1 MTIYYSYWKTVQMGG
16 GICLSL
22 PCSIFSPRGS
32 NKGGKRENGPCS
44 NGCSCFQR
52 LVPSEWQCTCHLAYP
67 SVPSEFPQGF
77 HAQLQLQCQNTDS
90 APVKLRATLWN
101 RGTAPS
107 FCLPWLTLGDQL
119 AALDASVTL
128 LSLQMQHCKQN
139 KFLSQFLANRDV

>member
-32 NKGGKRENGPCS
+32 NRRGKRENGPCS

-77 HAQLQLQCQNTDS
+77 HVQLQLQCQNTDS

-107 FCLPWLTLGDQL
+107 FCLPWGCIWGLPLPPLSPHSSCNFWEQTPQRLF
-119 AALDASVTL
+119 L
-128 LSLQMQHCKQN
+128 LKISHLHKQ
-139 KFLSQFLANRDV
+139 